1 MEFKPTTP
9 NAVWV
14 ALATLHKENPQK
26 EAFQAKEIASKIK
39 ELDIQSA
46 SDVTVSTHISSHC
59 VANKPA
65 QPDTH
70 RKLVRVR
77 QGWYRLFTKDDPFD
91 ESRMKGQIVPLTEMI
106 PERFH
111 DLIDWYYD
119 DYVNRSHPNEDIPDE
134 YPSPEESEGTL
145 DYDEEDIQFASVNS
159 DNTVQ
164 IPDKI
169 ARKLQLKSGDHLAF
183 IQSGDK
189 VILKKAKVKL
199 EI

>member
-14 ALATLHKENPQK
+14 ALATLHKENPTK
-26 EAFQAKEIASKIK
+26 EAFRAKEIASKIK

-46 SDVTVSTHISSHC
+46 SDATVTTHISSHC

-77 QGWYRLFTKDDPFD
+77 QGWYRLFAKDDPFD
-91 ESRMKGQIVPLTEMI
+91 ESRWKGQIVPLSEMI
-106 PERFH
+106 PDKFH
-111 DLIDWYYD
+111 DLIDWYHT
-119 DYVNRSHPNEDIPDE
+119 DYVNRQHPDE
-134 YPSPEESEGTL
+134 KDPVGYPFPESSKDTM
-145 DYDEEDIQFASVNS
+145 DYDEEDIQFSSINS
-159 DNTVQ
+159 DNTIQ

-169 ARKLQLKSGDHLAF
+169 TRKLQLKSGDHVAF

-189 VILKKAKVKL
+189 VFLKKAKVRL
-199 EI
+199 EV